1 MKIKDFITNR
11 ENEAKHITEASV
23 HTVNAVNTMAL
34 ELFGINE
41 KINDE
46 IQLIADAKNRLHVT
60 ESTLLEQQKNNS
72 KIISNL
78 KKILGQEGE

>member
-11 ENEAKHITEASV
+11 ETEAKHITEASV

-34 ELFGINE
+34 ELLVINE

-46 IQLIADAKNRLHVT
+46 IQLIAYAKNRLHVT